1 MNILVTGSKGFI
13 GNNLVNKLKK
23 NADYCIYE
31 FSRKDSLFDLEKI
44 IHKIDIV
51 FHLAGINK
59 KNNDEDFNKGNIL
72 LTKKLCEILKK
83 NSKTIIYFASSIH
96 SDKNT
101 EYGKSKKEGEEI
113 FLELEKKHG
122 NKVYILKLP
131 RIFGMGCKPNYNSVV
146 ATFCN
151 NVVNK
156 IDLNIIEPKNQI
168 ELVFIDDLCKQLANL
183 INKNT
188 NKNNYIEI
196 EKIYKI
202 SIEELAIV
210 IKNFNTNSCVESY
223 RGLEKKL
230 YKTFLSY
237 K

>member
-13 GNNLVNKLKK
+13 GNNLVSKLKE
-23 NADYCIYE
+23 NSNHCIYE
-31 FSRKDSLFDLEKI
+31 FSRKDSLSDLEGI

-51 FHLAGINK
+51 FHMAGINK
-59 KNNDEDFNKGNIL
+59 KNNAEDFQKGNIL

-96 SDKNT
+96 SDKNN
-101 EYGKSKKEGEEI
+101 EYGKSKKKGEEI
-113 FLELEKKHG
+113 FLELEKKNG
-122 NKVYILKLP
+122 NKIYILKLP

-156 IDLNIIEPKNQI
+156 IDLNIIEPKKQI

-183 INKNT
+183 INKNK

-202 SIEELAIV
+202 SIEELAIM
-210 IKNFNTNSCVESY
+210 IKNFKPNSYVESY